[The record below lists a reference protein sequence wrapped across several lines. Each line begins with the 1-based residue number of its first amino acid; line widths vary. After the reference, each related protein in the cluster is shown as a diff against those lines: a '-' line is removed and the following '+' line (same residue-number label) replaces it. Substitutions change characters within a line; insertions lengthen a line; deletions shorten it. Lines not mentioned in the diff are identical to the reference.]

1 MWTWTIVRFLHVTAA
16 AVWVGMQVTLMVL
29 IPHVRRTLGADV
41 SRDIVRSAARRLLVT
56 AAVALPALLGTGIA
70 LAAHEVPQAH
80 RGWVDL
86 KVAMLVAIVA
96 VLAGHGIV
104 RTARLRILLSALMLL
119 FSLIA
124 LFAGVHLTEL

>member
-29 IPHVRRTLGADV
+29 IPHVRRTLGPDV
-41 SRDIVRSAARRLLVT
+41 SRQIVRTAARRLVVT
-56 AAVALPALLGTGIA
+56 AAVALPTLLVTGIA
-70 LAAHEVPQAH
+70 LTSHEVRASH

-96 VLAGHGIV
+96 LLAGHGIV
-104 RTARLRILLSALMLL
+104 RTARLRIAISALMLL
-119 FSLIA
+119 FSLTA
-124 LFAGVHLTEL
+124 LFAGVHLAEL

>member
-29 IPHVRRTLGADV
+29 IPHVRRTLGPDV
-41 SRDIVRSAARRLLVT
+41 SRQIVRTAARRLVVT
-56 AAVALPALLGTGIA
+56 AAVALPTLLVTGIA
-70 LAAHEVPQAH
+70 LASHEVPASH

-96 VLAGHGIV
+96 LLAGHGIV
-104 RTARLRILLSALMLL
+104 RTARLRIAISALMLL
-119 FSLIA
+119 FSLTA
-124 LFAGVHLTEL
+124 LFAGVHLAEL

>member
-56 AAVALPALLGTGIA
+56 AAVALPTLLGTGIA
-70 LAAHEVPQAH
+70 LASHEVPQAH

>member
-1 MWTWTIVRFLHVTAA
+1 MWTWTIVRFLHVTVA

-29 IPHVRRTLGADV
+29 IPHVRRTVGPDV
-41 SRDIVRSAARRLLVT
+41 SRQIVHTAARRLLVT
-56 AAVALPALLGTGIA
+56 AGVALPTLLLTGIA
-70 LAAHEVPQAH
+70 LASHEVPASH

-104 RTARLRILLSALMLL
+104 RTARLRILLSVLMLV
-119 FSLIA
+119 FSLTA

>member
-29 IPHVRRTLGADV
+29 IPHVRRTVGADV
-41 SRDIVRSAARRLLVT
+41 SRQIVHTAARRLLIT
-56 AAVALPALLGTGIA
+56 AAVALPTLLATGIA
-70 LAAHEVPQAH
+70 LASHEVPASH

-104 RTARLRILLSALMLL
+104 RTARLRILLSVLMLV
-119 FSLIA
+119 FSLTA